1 MSTVREARR
10 RRLIAARRRR
20 RSMWMHRLAAAAA
33 VAVTIAVVTA
43 GEQRKA
49 GDTGALAALLSGIPQ
64 HGNTL
69 GEPTAPVTITEYGD
83 LTCPVGRAFA
93 RGSEAQLISGAVAGG
108 QAKLVYRGFETTS
121 ATAND
126 GAYAAS
132 QIAARAAGLQNRA
145 WYYILM
151 FYDRQQAETT
161 RYVTDGFMHGI
172 AAAVPGLNLARWR
185 AARRNAALAA
195 AVIADG
201 RAANAAGVTG
211 TPAIFVSGR
220 RGTLQFSDPNTAVP
234 TLSQLQ
240 SLITRV
246 S

>member
-1 MSTVREARR
+1 
-10 RRLIAARRRR
+10 
-20 RSMWMHRLAAAAA
+20 
-33 VAVTIAVVTA
+33 
-43 GEQRKA
+43 
-49 GDTGALAALLSGIPQ
+49 
-64 HGNTL
+64 
-69 GEPTAPVTITEYGD
+69 
-83 LTCPVGRAFA
+83 
-93 RGSEAQLISGAVAGG
+93 
-108 QAKLVYRGFETTS
+108 
-121 ATAND
+121 
-126 GAYAAS
+126 
-132 QIAARAAGLQNRA
+132 
-145 WYYILM
+145 
-151 FYDRQQAETT
+151 
-161 RYVTDGFMHGI
+161 MHGI

-234 TLSQLQ
+234 TLPQLQ

>member
-20 RSMWMHRLAAAAA
+20 RSVWLHRLVAAAA
-33 VAVTIAVVTA
+33 VAVTIAVLTA
-43 GEQRKA
+43 GPQRMA
-49 GDTGALAALLSGIPQ
+49 GNTAALVALLSGIPQ

-69 GEPTAPVTITEYGD
+69 GQPTAPVTVTEYGD
-83 LTCPVGRAFA
+83 LTCPIGREFA
-93 RGSEAQLISGAVAGG
+93 RGSEAQLISHVVASGG
-108 QAKLVYRGFETTS
+108 AKLVYRGFETAS
-121 ATAND
+121 ATANA
-126 GAYAAS
+126 GEYAAS
-132 QIAARAAGLQNRA
+132 QIAARAAGLQDRA
-145 WYYILM
+145 WYYILL
-151 FYDRQQAETT
+151 FYDRQRAETT
-161 RYVTDGFMHGI
+161 RYVTDGFMRGI
-172 AAAVPGLNLARWR
+172 AAQVPGLNLAKWR
-185 AARRNAALAA
+185 AARRDAALAA

-201 RAANAAGVTG
+201 RAASAAGVTG

-234 TLSQLQ
+234 TLPQLR

>member
-20 RSMWMHRLAAAAA
+20 RSVWLHRLVAAAA
-33 VAVTIAVVTA
+33 VAVTIAVLTA
-43 GEQRKA
+43 GPQRMA
-49 GDTGALAALLSGIPQ
+49 GNTAALLALLSGIPQ

-69 GEPTAPVTITEYGD
+69 GQPTAPVTVTEYGD
-83 LTCPVGRAFA
+83 LTCPIGREFA
-93 RGSEAQLISGAVAGG
+93 RGSEAQLISDVVASGR
-108 QAKLVYRGFETTS
+108 AKLVYRGFETTS
-121 ATAND
+121 ATANA
-126 GAYAAS
+126 GEYPAS
-132 QIAARAAGLQNRA
+132 QIAAGAAGLQDRA
-145 WYYILM
+145 WYYILL
-151 FYDRQQAETT
+151 FYDRQRAETT
-161 RYVTDGFMHGI
+161 RYVTDGFMRGI
-172 AAAVPGLNLARWR
+172 AAQVPGLNLAKWR
-185 AARRNAALAA
+185 AARRDAALAA

-201 RAANAAGVTG
+201 RAASAAGVTG

-234 TLSQLQ
+234 TLPQLR

>member
-20 RSMWMHRLAAAAA
+20 RSVWLHRLVAAAA
-33 VAVTIAVVTA
+33 VAVTIAVLTA
-43 GEQRKA
+43 GPQRMA
-49 GDTGALAALLSGIPQ
+49 GNTAALLALLSGIPQ

-69 GEPTAPVTITEYGD
+69 GQPTAPVTVTEYGD
-83 LTCPVGRAFA
+83 LTCPIGREFA
-93 RGSEAQLISGAVAGG
+93 RGSEAQLISDVVASGR
-108 QAKLVYRGFETTS
+108 AKLVYRGFETTS
-121 ATAND
+121 ATANA
-126 GAYAAS
+126 GEYAAS
-132 QIAARAAGLQNRA
+132 QIAARAAGLQDRA
-145 WYYILM
+145 WYYILL
-151 FYDRQQAETT
+151 FYDRQRAETT
-161 RYVTDGFMHGI
+161 RYVTDGFMRGI
-172 AAAVPGLNLARWR
+172 AAAVPGLNLAKWR
-185 AARRNAALAA
+185 AARRDAALAA

-201 RAANAAGVTG
+201 RAASAAGVTG

-234 TLSQLQ
+234 TLPQLQ

>member
-1 MSTVREARR
+1 VTV
-10 RRLIAARRRR
+10 
-20 RSMWMHRLAAAAA
+20 
-33 VAVTIAVVTA
+33 
-43 GEQRKA
+43 
-49 GDTGALAALLSGIPQ
+49 
-64 HGNTL
+64 
-69 GEPTAPVTITEYGD
+69 TEYGD
-83 LTCPVGRAFA
+83 LTCPIGRAFA
-93 RGSEAQLISGAVAGG
+93 RGSEAQLISGAVASG

-121 ATAND
+121 ATANG

-161 RYVTDGFMHGI
+161 RYVTDGFMRGI
-172 AAAVPGLNLARWR
+172 AAEVPGLNLAKWR

-211 TPAIFVSGR
+211 TPAIFVSGH

-234 TLSQLQ
+234 TLPQLQ

>member
-1 MSTVREARR
+1 MSTVDEARQR
-10 RRLIAARRRR
+10 RRIAARRRR
-20 RSMWMHRLAAAAA
+20 RSMWLHRLVAAAA

-43 GEQRKA
+43 GPQRI
-49 GDTGALAALLSGIPQ
+49 TGNTAALVALLNGIPQ

-69 GEPTAPVTITEYGD
+69 GAPTAPVTVTEYGD
-83 LTCPVGRAFA
+83 LTCPIGSAFA
-93 RGSEAQLISGAVAGG
+93 RGSEAQLISDVVASGR
-108 QAKLVYRGFETTS
+108 AKLVYRGFETAS
-121 ATAND
+121 ATANA
-126 GAYAAS
+126 GEYAAS
-132 QIAARAAGLQNRA
+132 QIAARAAGLQDRA
-145 WYYILM
+145 WYYILL

-161 RYVTDGFMHGI
+161 RYVTNGFMRSI
-172 AAAVPGLNLARWR
+172 AAQIPGLNLAKWR
-185 AARRNAALAA
+185 AARREAALAA
-195 AVIADG
+195 AVNADA

-234 TLSQLQ
+234 TLPQLE

>member
-1 MSTVREARR
+1 M
-10 RRLIAARRRR
+10 
-20 RSMWMHRLAAAAA
+20 
-33 VAVTIAVVTA
+33 
-43 GEQRKA
+43 
-49 GDTGALAALLSGIPQ
+49 
-64 HGNTL
+64 
-69 GEPTAPVTITEYGD
+69 
-83 LTCPVGRAFA
+83 
-93 RGSEAQLISGAVAGG
+93 AGG

-172 AAAVPGLNLARWR
+172 AAAVPGLNLAKWR

-234 TLSQLQ
+234 TLPQLQ

>member
-1 MSTVREARR
+1 VSTVPEARQ

-20 RSMWMHRLAAAAA
+20 RSMWLHRVLAAAA

-43 GEQRKA
+43 GPQRMP
-49 GDTGALAALLSGIPQ
+49 GNTAALLALLNGIPE

-69 GEPTAPVTITEYGD
+69 GQPTAPVTVTEYGD
-83 LTCPVGRAFA
+83 LTCPIGRAFA
-93 RGSEAQLISGAVAGG
+93 RGSEAQLISDAVASGR
-108 QAKLVYRGFETTS
+108 AKLVYRGFETTS
-121 ATAND
+121 ATANA
-126 GAYAAS
+126 GEYAAS
-132 QIAARAAGLQNRA
+132 QIAARAAGLQDRA
-145 WYYILM
+145 WYYILL
-151 FYDRQQAETT
+151 FYDRQRAETT
-161 RYVTDGFMHGI
+161 RYVSDGFMRGI
-172 AAAVPGLNLARWR
+172 AAQVPGLDLAKWR
-185 AARRNAALAA
+185 AARRDAALAA

-220 RGTLQFSDPNTAVP
+220 RGTLQFSNPNTAVP
-234 TLSQLQ
+234 TLRQLR

>member
-20 RSMWMHRLAAAAA
+20 RSVWLHRLVAAAA
-33 VAVTIAVVTA
+33 VVVTIAVLTA
-43 GEQRKA
+43 GPQRMVGNTA
-49 GDTGALAALLSGIPQ
+49 ALVALLSGIPQ

-69 GEPTAPVTITEYGD
+69 GQPTAPVTVTEYGD
-83 LTCPVGRAFA
+83 LTCPIGREFA
-93 RGSEAQLISGAVAGG
+93 RGSEAQLISDVVASGR
-108 QAKLVYRGFETTS
+108 AKLVYRGFETTS
-121 ATAND
+121 ATANA
-126 GAYAAS
+126 GEYAGS
-132 QIAARAAGLQNRA
+132 QIAARAAGLQDRA
-145 WYYILM
+145 WYYILL
-151 FYDRQQAETT
+151 FYDRQRAETT
-161 RYVTDGFMHGI
+161 RYVTDGFMRGI
-172 AAAVPGLNLARWR
+172 AAAVPGLNLAKWR
-185 AARRNAALAA
+185 AARRDAALAA

-201 RAANAAGVTG
+201 RAASAAGVTG

-234 TLSQLQ
+234 TLPQLQ

>member
-20 RSMWMHRLAAAAA
+20 RSVWLHRLVAAAA
-33 VAVTIAVVTA
+33 VAVTIAVLTA
-43 GEQRKA
+43 GPQRMA
-49 GDTGALAALLSGIPQ
+49 GNTAALLALLSGIPQ

-69 GEPTAPVTITEYGD
+69 GQPTAPVTVTEYGD
-83 LTCPVGRAFA
+83 LTCPIGREFA
-93 RGSEAQLISGAVAGG
+93 RGSEAQLISDVVASGR
-108 QAKLVYRGFETTS
+108 AKLVYRGFETTS
-121 ATAND
+121 ATANA
-126 GAYAAS
+126 GEYAAS
-132 QIAARAAGLQNRA
+132 QIAARAAGLQDRA
-145 WYYILM
+145 WYYILL
-151 FYDRQQAETT
+151 FYDRQRAETT
-161 RYVTDGFMHGI
+161 RYVTDGFMRGI
-172 AAAVPGLNLARWR
+172 AAAVPGLNLAKWR
-185 AARRNAALAA
+185 AARRDAALAA

-201 RAANAAGVTG
+201 RAASAAGVTG

-234 TLSQLQ
+234 TLPQLR